1 MTRDWESNWDIWK
14 SGKFS
19 ELETKTMEETAN
31 TMYKKLHKMSRELK
45 VSIRHASLF
54 AIMFG

>member
-31 TMYKKLHKMSRELK
+31 AMYKKLHKMSRELK
-45 VSIRHASLF
+45 VSILCAGLSAVVL
-54 AIMFG
+54 

>member
-31 TMYKKLHKMSRELK
+31 AMYKKLHKMSRELK
-45 VSIRHASLF
+45 VSTLCAGLSAVVL
-54 AIMFG
+54 